1 MSASGFLYAVV
12 IGLGIGS
19 IYALIALG
27 YTMVYGIIRLINFA
41 HGDFL
46 MVGGYTMFY
55 LMPVFVSL
63 SLPVWLTVIGA
74 AVTCAAVGVLVELI
88 AYRPVRK
95 RGTGM
100 SALIT
105 AIGMSLLLEN
115 LAQVFFS
122 ATSKSFGRSFF
133 PAGGIGT
140 GAIVIP
146 YTTLITVGVSALLM
160 AVLVL
165 LVQKTRLGRAM
176 RAVSEDKEAAIVSGV
191 NVNKTILATFA
202 IGAALAAFAAVAY
215 CNNQGLVNP
224 TLGAN
229 PGLKAFVAAVLGGIG
244 SLPGAMLGG
253 LMIGVLESV
262 AKVLPGVSN
271 YVDAL
276 VYAVLV
282 LVLLVKPS
290 GLLGKKEREKV

>member
-1 MSASGFLYAVV
+1 MSLSGFLYAVI

-55 LMPVFVSL
+55 LMPVFVSIR
-63 SLPVWLTVIGA
+63 LPVWLTVIGA
-74 AVTCAAVGVLVELI
+74 VVSCAAVGVLVELI

-122 ATSKSFGRSFF
+122 ATSKNFGRSFF
-133 PAGGIGT
+133 PAGGVGM

-146 YTTLITVGVSALLM
+146 YTTLITVGVSAVLM
-160 AVLVL
+160 AGLVI

-191 NVNKTILATFA
+191 NVNQTILCTFA

-244 SLPGAMLGG
+244 SLPGAMIGG

-262 AKVLPGVSN
+262 AKVIPGVSN

-276 VYAVLV
+276 VYVVLI

-290 GLLGKKEREKV
+290 GLLGKKESEKV